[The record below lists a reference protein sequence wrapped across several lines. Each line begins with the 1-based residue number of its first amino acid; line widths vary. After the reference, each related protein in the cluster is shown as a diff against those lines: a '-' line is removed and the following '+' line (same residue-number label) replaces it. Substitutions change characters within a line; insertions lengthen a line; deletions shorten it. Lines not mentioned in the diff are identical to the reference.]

1 MSLADKVKQVE
12 VLNAMQEEGWDQE
25 AAFKM
30 MKDKYGISTRED
42 FERLLSQRDVI
53 MKRSAKARERRV
65 DLHSKDLKLIRQL
78 GPVVGSQANR
88 DVTFAGWASTVPSA
102 EAYLKETKKKGW
114 RVQNHDVDGDGF
126 GEVLVFDDD
135 GVVRRINGWGVKE
148 SMRPIR
154 DHYYSNHPTKADRRN
169 ITMGEWTRGVQVD
182 DQGVIDYMYPDA
194 VRYKKSRQEYYT
206 KNKDKMPIPD
216 AKAVWMQY
224 VAKPLL
230 IKYKEHKPNLF
241 QALDGIPSLA
251 SAALSQRFASYG
263 FTWIRCGIYI
273 NDEDGDDGDIIK
285 LMSACEFGTVHE
297 MTKQEKSKTM
307 RKLNALYK
315 DLPKLQG
322 LLKDKIVAIADIVTN
337 ELDWNNGLI
346 TSLVSIIDN
355 IMKVIEQ
362 EYEGQEPEYSMT
374 GYERIKHNYQSG
386 RGAEKGWANKEALMK
401 RMRRNEAGMT
411 QNQKDVSEKR
421 RRDYPVQA
429 VTYDNVMGDIDH
441 AQYPFPQALKEWG
454 QNARKLPFGQ
464 FMKAMVENIKSLG
477 FLDQ

>member
-1 MSLADKVKQVE
+1 MSLANKVEQVKA
-12 VLNAMQEEGWDQE
+12 LNAMQEEGWDQE

-42 FERLLSQRDVI
+42 FERLLSQRDAI
-53 MKRSAKARERRV
+53 MKRSAKARKRRV
-65 DLHSKDLKLIRQL
+65 DLHNKDLKLIRLL

-88 DVTFAGWASTVPSA
+88 DVTYAGWASTVPSA

-114 RVQNHDVDGDGF
+114 KVQNHEVDGDGF

-135 GVVRRINGWGVKE
+135 DVVRRINGWGVKE

-182 DQGVIDYMYPDA
+182 DQGDIDYMYPEA

-241 QALDGIPSLA
+241 AALDGIPSLA

-263 FTWIRCGIYI
+263 FTWIRSAIYI
-273 NDEDGDDGDIIK
+273 RDQGGDDIDIIG
-285 LMSACEFGTVHE
+285 LMTYCEEGTLHE
-297 MTKQEKSKTM
+297 RPKQEKSKSM

-315 DLPKLQG
+315 DLPQLPG
-322 LLKDKIVAIADIVTN
+322 LLKEKIVKIADIVAN
-337 ELDWNNGLI
+337 DLDWSHGLI
-346 TSLVSIIDN
+346 TSLLTITDN

-362 EYEGQEPEYSMT
+362 EYEGQEPEYNMT

-401 RMRRNEAGMT
+401 RMKRNEAGMT
-411 QNQKDVSEKR
+411 QKQKYLSEKR

-429 VTYDNVMGDIDH
+429 VTYDNAMGEIEH
-441 AQYPFPQALKEWG
+441 AQYPFPQALKEWS

-464 FMKAMVENIKSLG
+464 YMQAVVENIKSLG

>member
-1 MSLADKVKQVE
+1 MSLANKVEQVKA
-12 VLNAMQEEGWDQE
+12 LNAMQEEGWDQE

-42 FERLLSQRDVI
+42 FERLLSQRDAI
-53 MKRSAKARERRV
+53 MKRSAKARKRRV
-65 DLHSKDLKLIRQL
+65 DLHNKDLKLIRLL

-88 DVTFAGWASTVPSA
+88 DVTYAGWASTVPSA

-114 RVQNHDVDGDGF
+114 KVQNHDVDGDGF
-126 GEVLVFDDD
+126 GEVLVLDDD
-135 GVVRRINGWGVKE
+135 DVVRRINGWGVKE

-182 DQGVIDYMYPDA
+182 QQGGIDYMYPEA

-206 KNKDKMPIPD
+206 KNPEKKPIPD

-224 VAKPLL
+224 IAKPLL
-230 IKYKEHKPNLF
+230 IKYKEHNPNLF

-263 FTWIRCGIYI
+263 FTWTRCGIYI
-273 NDEDGDDGDIIK
+273 HDENGDDADIIK

-297 MTKQEKSKTM
+297 MGKQEKSKSM

-315 DLPKLQG
+315 DLPQLPR
-322 LLKDKIVAIADIVTN
+322 LLKARIIEIADIVTN

-346 TSLVSIIDN
+346 KSLVSIIDN

-362 EYEGQEPEYSMT
+362 EYEGQEPEYNMT
-374 GYERIKHNYQSG
+374 GYDRIRHNYQSG
-386 RGAEKGWANKEALMK
+386 RGAERGWTNKEALMK
-401 RMRRNEAGMT
+401 RMKRNEAGMT
-411 QNQKDVSEKR
+411 QKQKDVSEKR
-421 RRDYPVQA
+421 RANYPVQA
-429 VTYDNVMGDIDH
+429 VIYDNAMGNIEH

-454 QNARKLPFGQ
+454 QNAKGIPFGQ
-464 FMKAMVENIKSLG
+464 FMKAMVDQINSLG
-477 FLDQ
+477 FLEQ